1 MNRFLKILLVIIGA
15 IIVILIVG
23 YFLIKSYLTPKTV
36 QNIAEKVATEAIQYP
51 VEIGQVGLRF
61 GFKVGITIDDVKI
74 PNAKGFSRESMVEID
89 RTTLNLKLLP
99 LLGRRIV
106 ISGLD
111 FSGIKVKV
119 ERNKQNKLNFAA
131 IIPKEAQ
138 GSSWSLSLSSV
149 TISQGNVS
157 YIDALTKTEIEVK
170 DIDQEIK
177 FQGST
182 ISATGKST
190 VYILKN
196 KTLPEIIVK
205 VGNNVVYD
213 TLEKD
218 FQIKKLTALYDPVH
232 LLIDGTISNLE
243 KLDIDAKLKV
253 DDMSKLT
260 TLIPANSRPEK
271 LSGVLITTCS
281 VTGKTK
287 KIVVAG
293 NSKLKNVSF
302 TPKGL
307 NRGFTKIHGSL
318 SFTSKAIRDISLH
331 AMFGDTKLELNG
343 AVSNL
348 NNPMLNLK
356 TKAVGDLQDLEM
368 LTTDM
373 KDVQLKGPL
382 TLNITIK
389 GSAEKPSYQGN
400 YNISSGFIN
409 GIGLAKPISNFI
421 LKGTIENSVAK
432 INRCGGSIGRSDFS
446 LTGKVTNFKKPVI
459 EINNTSHLIDLD
471 EILPKPENRKQQQ
484 GKTAPITLRGKT
496 KINKFIGAN
505 MEFRNINTSFSYEN
519 EVIDLRK
526 CTADAFDGKVQFDLY
541 YNANSPEPYRI
552 NTKMTSVST
561 KKILKRFLNFEN
573 LEGKLTGVSNFQ
585 GRGFSK
591 NDVIANLSASGN
603 IKLINGVFRNFDFI
617 TKLLAWLGIKDYKIL
632 NFNNLV
638 ANFNID
644 KGNTKVK
651 DWALSSKVGTF
662 LTNGFIG
669 LNGNVNLNV
678 TTTLKKEYSD
688 IVKKYHGDW
697 IFPIDNKGQATIDIK
712 ITGKLNSPKFSL
724 DKDKIKQR
732 IKGKLKNEFNK
743 KKKEWEKKLKELLK
757 GK

>member
-1 MNRFLKILLVIIGA
+1 
-15 IIVILIVG
+15 
-23 YFLIKSYLTPKTV
+23 
-36 QNIAEKVATEAIQYP
+36 
-51 VEIGQVGLRF
+51 
-61 GFKVGITIDDVKI
+61 
-74 PNAKGFSRESMVEID
+74 
-89 RTTLNLKLLP
+89 
-99 LLGRRIV
+99 
-106 ISGLD
+106 
-111 FSGIKVKV
+111 
-119 ERNKQNKLNFAA
+119 
-131 IIPKEAQ
+131 
-138 GSSWSLSLSSV
+138 
-149 TISQGNVS
+149 
-157 YIDALTKTEIEVK
+157 
-170 DIDQEIK
+170 
-177 FQGST
+177 
-182 ISATGKST
+182 
-190 VYILKN
+190 
-196 KTLPEIIVK
+196 VK

-271 LSGVLITTCS
+271 LSGVLIATCS

>member
-1 MNRFLKILLVIIGA
+1 MNRFLKILLIIIGT
-15 IIVILIVG
+15 IIVILIAG
-23 YFLIKSYLTPKTV
+23 YFLITSYLTPQTV
-36 QNIAEKVATEAIQYP
+36 RNIAGKVATEAIQYP
-51 VEIGQVGLRF
+51 VEIGQVGLHF

-74 PNAKGFSRESMVEID
+74 PNAKGFSREPMVEID

-99 LLGRRIV
+99 LFGRRIV

-149 TISQGNVS
+149 TISQGNLS

-170 DIDQEIK
+170 DIDQEIE

-182 ISATGKST
+182 ISAAGKST

-196 KTLPEIIVK
+196 KTLPEMIVK
-205 VGNNVVYD
+205 VGNSVAYD
-213 TLEKD
+213 TLKKNLR
-218 FQIKKLTALYDPVH
+218 IKKLTALYDPIH
-232 LLIDGTISNLE
+232 LSIDGTISELE
-243 KLDIDAKLKV
+243 KLDINAKLKV
-253 DDMSKLT
+253 DDMSKLP
-260 TLIPANSRPEK
+260 TLIPVNSRPEK
-271 LSGVLITTCS
+271 LSGTLIATCT
-281 VTGKTK
+281 VGGTTK

-293 NSKLKNVSF
+293 NSELKNVSF

-307 NRGFTKIHGSL
+307 NRGFTKIYGSL

-331 AMFGDTKLELNG
+331 AMFGDTKLELSG
-343 AVSNL
+343 AVNNL
-348 NNPMLNLK
+348 NNPILNLK

-368 LTTDM
+368 LITDM
-373 KDVQLKGPL
+373 KGVQLKGPL
-382 TLNITIK
+382 TLNLKIK
-389 GSAEKPSYQGN
+389 GSAKKPSYHGD
-400 YNISSGFIN
+400 YNINNGFIN

-421 LKGTIENSVAK
+421 LKGTIENSVARISK
-432 INRCGGSIGRSDFS
+432 CGGSIGGSDFS
-446 LTGKVTNFKKPVI
+446 LTGKITDLKKPVI
-459 EINNTSHLIDLD
+459 EINNTSHFIDLD
-471 EILPKPENRKQQQ
+471 EILPKPEERKQQQ
-484 GKTAPITLRGKT
+484 GKTAPITLRGNT
-496 KINKFIGAN
+496 KINKFVGAN
-505 MEFRNINTSFSYEN
+505 MEFKNINTSFSYEN

-591 NDVIANLSASGN
+591 NDVIVNLSASGN

-617 TKLLAWLGIKDYKIL
+617 TKLLAWLGIKDYKVL
-632 NFNNLV
+632 NFNDLLV
-638 ANFNID
+638 NFNID
-644 KGNTKVK
+644 KGKTKVK

-688 IVKKYHGDW
+688 IVKKYHGEW
-697 IFPIDNKGQATIDIK
+697 IFPIDSKGQATIDIRV
-712 ITGKLNSPKFSL
+712 TGKFSDPKFSL
-724 DKDKIKQR
+724 DKNKIKQR
-732 IKGKLKNEFNK
+732 LKGQLKNEFDK
-743 KKKEWEKKLKELLK
+743 KKKEWESKIKDLLK

>member
-1 MNRFLKILLVIIGA
+1 MNRFLKILLIIIGA

-36 QNIAEKVATEAIQYP
+36 RNIAEKVVTEAIQYP
-51 VEIGQVGLRF
+51 VEIGQAGLHF
-61 GFKVGITIDDVKI
+61 GFKVGIAIDDVKI
-74 PNAKGFSRESMVEID
+74 PNAKGFSREPMVEID
-89 RTTLNLKLLP
+89 RATLNLRLLP

-182 ISATGKST
+182 ISAAGKST

-196 KTLPEIIVK
+196 KTLPEMIVK
-205 VGNNVVYD
+205 VGNSVAYD
-213 TLEKD
+213 TLKKD

-232 LLIDGTISNLE
+232 LSIDGTITKLE
-243 KLDIDAKLKV
+243 KLDINAKLKV

-271 LSGVLITTCS
+271 LSGVFIATCS

-293 NSKLKNVSF
+293 NSELKNVSF
-302 TPKGL
+302 IPKGL

-318 SFTSKAIRDISLH
+318 SFTNKAIRDISLD
-331 AMFGDTKLELNG
+331 AMFGNTKLELNG

-348 NNPMLNLK
+348 NNPILNLK

-389 GSAEKPSYQGN
+389 GSAKKPSYQGN

-446 LTGKVTNFKKPVI
+446 FTGKLTNLEKPVI
-459 EINNTSHLIDLD
+459 EVNNTSHLIDLD
-471 EILPKPENRKQQQ
+471 DIIPKPEKNKKQQ
-484 GKTAPITLRGKT
+484 GKAAPITVRGRT
-496 KINKFIGAN
+496 KISTFIGAN
-505 MEFRNINTSFSYEN
+505 MEFKNINTNFSYEN
-519 EVIDLRK
+519 TVIDLK
-526 CTADAFDGKVQFDLY
+526 NCTADAFDGKVQFDLY

-552 NTKMTSVST
+552 NTRMTSISA
-561 KKILKRFLNFEN
+561 KKILKRFLDFEN
-573 LEGKLTGVSNFQ
+573 LEGKLTGISNFQ
-585 GRGFSK
+585 GRGFTK

-603 IKLINGVFRNFDFI
+603 IKLINGVFRNFDFL
-617 TKLLAWLGIKDYKIL
+617 TELLAWLGMKDHKVVD
-632 NFNNLV
+632 FDDLV
-638 ANFNID
+638 VNYNID
-644 KGNTKVK
+644 KGKTQVK
-651 DWALSSKVGTF
+651 DWTLSSKIGNF
-662 LTNGFIG
+662 LTNGTIG
-669 LNGNVNLNV
+669 LSGSVNLNV
-678 TTTLKKEYSD
+678 TTTFKKEYSD

-712 ITGKLNSPKFSL
+712 ITGKLSSPKFSL
-724 DKDKIKQR
+724 DKNKIKQR
-732 IKGKLKNEFNK
+732 IKGKLKNEFDK
-743 KKKEWEKKLKELLK
+743 KKKEWENKIKGLLKEK
-757 GK
+757 

>member
-1 MNRFLKILLVIIGA
+1 MSKLLRILLIAIGLMVIVIIA
-15 IIVILIVG
+15 G
-23 YFLIKSYLTPKTV
+23 YFLIKSYLTHKTV
-36 QNIAEKVATEAIQYP
+36 RNIAEKVVTEAIQYP
-51 VEIGQVGLRF
+51 VEIGQVGLHF

-74 PNAKGFSRESMVEID
+74 PNVKGFSRDPMIEID
-89 RTTLNLKLLP
+89 RAILTLKLLP
-99 LLGRRIV
+99 LLGHRIV

-111 FSGIKVKV
+111 FSRIKVKV

-182 ISATGKST
+182 ISAVGKST

-196 KTLPEIIVK
+196 KTLPEMIVEI
-205 VGNNVVYD
+205 GNSIAYD
-213 TLEKD
+213 TLKKD

-232 LLIDGTISNLE
+232 LSIDGTISKLE
-243 KLDIDAKLKV
+243 KLDINAKLKV
-253 DDMSKLT
+253 DDMSNLT

-271 LSGVLITTCS
+271 LSGVLIATCS
-281 VTGKTK
+281 VTGKIK

-293 NSKLKNVSF
+293 NTELKNVSF

-331 AMFGDTKLELNG
+331 AMFGDTKLELSG

-348 NNPMLNLK
+348 NSPILNLK

-373 KDVQLKGPL
+373 KGVQLRGPFI
-382 TLNITIK
+382 LNLAIK
-389 GSAEKPSYQGN
+389 GKTGKPSYHGD
-400 YNISSGFIN
+400 YNVDNGYID

-446 LTGKVTNFKKPVI
+446 LTGKITNFKKAVI
-459 EINNTSHLIDLD
+459 EINNTSHLTDLD

-484 GKTAPITLRGKT
+484 GKTTPITLRGKT

-505 MEFRNINTSFSYEN
+505 MEFRNINTNFSYEN
-519 EVIDLRK
+519 AVIDLRK

-561 KKILKRFLNFEN
+561 TKILKRFLNFEN

-585 GRGFSK
+585 GHGFSK

-603 IKLINGVFRNFDFI
+603 IKLINGIFRNFDFI
-617 TKLLAWLGIKDYKIL
+617 TKLLAWLGMKDYKIL
-632 NFNNLV
+632 NFNDLV
-638 ANFNID
+638 VNFNID
-644 KGNTKVK
+644 KGKTKVK
-651 DWALSSKVGTF
+651 DWTLSSKVGDF
-662 LTNGFIG
+662 LSNGTIG
-669 LNGNVNLNV
+669 LNGSVNLNV
-678 TTTLKKEYSD
+678 TATLKKKYSN
-688 IVKKYHGDW
+688 IMKKYHGDW
-697 IFPIDNKGQATIDIK
+697 IFPIDSKGQATIDIK
-712 ITGKLNSPKFSL
+712 VTGKFSSPKFTL
-724 DKDKIKQR
+724 DKNRIKQR
-732 IKGKLKNEFNK
+732 IKGKLKNEFDK
-743 KKKEWEKKLKELLK
+743 KKKEWENKIKDLLK